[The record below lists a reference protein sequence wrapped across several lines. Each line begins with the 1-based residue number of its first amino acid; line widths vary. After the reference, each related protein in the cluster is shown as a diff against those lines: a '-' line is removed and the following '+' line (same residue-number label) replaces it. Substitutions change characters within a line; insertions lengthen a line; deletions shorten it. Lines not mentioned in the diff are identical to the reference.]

1 MSGKLVKAYIKIVID
16 HDEKTI
22 NFPIVFFKDQPTLE
36 AYAASKNIALELLNS
51 LYSDETIQYY
61 NEDKLVNIDSII
73 QELHLK
79 LGVLEESENSI
90 ENLIQR
96 IVVKSKLHDISPD
109 VENAL
114 SLRGNLMGI
123 NILIKKIKFNKLSKN
138 DNNQLKSLKLKL
150 TSYLERE
157 TPIRNFNT
165 HINEFEEA
173 SLYKY
178 TNNRLSLTNFTL
190 PNKTNFQ
197 GFINTEFTLGTRSDS
212 NKRLPIKLWDSEHNK
227 FDNIQPF
234 NHQKFVSDYLSEE
247 TPYRG
252 LLLYHGLGSGKS
264 GASILIG
271 EGFSDRK
278 VVVLLPASLRR
289 NYVEEIRTFG
299 EVAYKKNFHWK
310 FVELGETA
318 SINESRFQDFF
329 RTKGV
334 QDDLYLQL
342 RNEVSIGSGSS
353 KKQGLWL
360 VDYNKEPNYSIL
372 SDAEHKSLDKQINLM
387 FGYKYKFCNYNAGKY
402 TITKILEQ
410 LVPNYSVIF
419 QRLVGSVSPR
429 DVKQKHVD
437 LILNHIYNADNNV
450 PNPFDD
456 KVVIV
461 DEIHNLTSGMI
472 GGGYNSPRIYE
483 LIMRSKNS
491 KLVFLSGTPV
501 INFPYELGLMLNMLR
516 GFIRVIEFNVSKRD
530 GITNIIELENL
541 LEKYPYVDRYT
552 VKSGTVHI
560 TRTPNG
566 FVNNYDESG
575 TKIGVTKEL
584 ESDDMISTFSN
595 DELIL
600 NLRGYLLENNYRID
614 SHAKLSMMT
623 IFPDILDK
631 TDTSKIMVANSK
643 FKESSEKLFNET
655 YITDDAGDIKNQISL
670 KNRILGLVSFYNE
683 VSSDYGEEPIF
694 PERIDADPE
703 DVEVIM
709 SNYQFLE
716 YIEYRQ
722 IEREKEEMATKMR
735 RSSSGGE
742 ALDNISKLFKVYT
755 RQRGIFV
762 FPPGIERP
770 MPPKK
775 DKLSFSSASKREEI
789 TNAITE
795 IITKG
800 DRVSAKIQAY
810 VESLPGDEQES
821 AEVVLGSLFRKEF
834 GDISEL
840 FEELDTY
847 DWGDQTTIESLEG
860 LSDVFD
866 VDERTY
872 NDKLLDAVNSLTEE
886 NLTIN
891 DSPYNLEALSPK
903 YFKMLHNTL
912 NSNGKSF
919 AYSQFRAVEGVEIF
933 SRVLQANGYTRIEL
947 SDDNLSEKVTME
959 NSTLEIGK
967 RVRVKRG
974 EDGHKDDTGLSKSYM
989 IEDIDGDILTLSDW
1003 DGDEIKKDDVDLCK
1017 FALWTGSESVEA
1029 RQTILD
1035 IYNATN
1041 NLFGN
1046 KCQMLMTTQS
1056 GAEGISLTAV
1066 RQVHIM
1072 EPYWN
1077 NVRADQVIG
1086 RARRT
1091 NSHNELPVAMRNV
1104 KVYKYVIKYSK
1115 EQLEEPDRFIENSEE
1130 LVYDYLRNRKESIIQ
1145 QVVEQEGDDIDE
1157 EEKMRIAK
1165 LTYNSELLS
1174 YRQGI
1179 IHADDK
1185 ITSDEVLVNISQK
1198 KERILKKFLHLF
1210 KEVAVD
1216 CQFNRMENIRSDP
1229 ELESMSCYDT
1239 PISDSGN
1246 YVYSIDNQDVLE
1258 STQTDRLDET
1268 REVVMKYFTIP
1279 IKYKDSSVKILV
1291 IIPGN
1296 LESYRDVEENTPIYD
1311 YYSFKGINPSTKL
1324 SHRSKYVIGNIV
1336 VKGSKKS
1343 FDLDHKKYTP
1353 DVYNTI
1359 ESCIKELGEM
1369 PSAVDNASEYNK
1381 YISSITSCY
1390 NKKIG
1395 IEVDELDEDI
1405 VDDNNWTCDICDTVN
1420 PNAIDMC
1427 SNCGFD
1433 RED

>member
-1 MSGKLVKAYIKIVID
+1 MSDTLVKAYIKILID
-16 HDEKTI
+16 NDEKTV
-22 NFPIVFFKDQPTLE
+22 NFPIVFFKDHTSLDEYANSRNIELEVMNNLFPDNNVQFYNNEMDNKEILVEELRLTL
-36 AYAASKNIALELLNS
+36 L
-51 LYSDETIQYY
+51 D
-61 NEDKLVNIDSII
+61 
-73 QELHLK
+73 
-79 LGVLEESENSI
+79 LEEKENNV
-90 ENLIQR
+90 ENLLQR
-96 IVVKSKLHDISPD
+96 IVVKSKIHDIKPEVD
-109 VENAL
+109 NAL
-114 SLRGNLMGI
+114 SLRGNIMGV
-123 NILIKKIKFNKLSKN
+123 NIAIKKAHFKKLTSN
-138 DNNQLKSLKLKL
+138 DTNQLKSLKLKIN
-150 TSYLERE
+150 SYITRE
-157 TPIRNFNT
+157 TPMRNFNND
-165 HINEFEEA
+165 IDSFDDA

-178 TNNRLSLTNFTL
+178 SNNRLSLSNFTL

-197 GFINTEFTLGTRSDS
+197 SFINSDFTLGSRSDA
-212 NKRLPIKLWDSEHNK
+212 NQRLPIKLWDSEHNK

-271 EGFSDRK
+271 EGFIDRK

-310 FVELGETA
+310 FVELGETS
-318 SINESRFQDFF
+318 SINESKFQEFF

-334 QDDLYLQL
+334 QNDLYLQL

-353 KKQGLWL
+353 KKHGLWL
-360 VDYNKEPNYSIL
+360 VDYNKEPNHSSL
-372 SDAEHKSLDKQINLM
+372 SELERKSLDSQINLM

-402 TITKILEQ
+402 TIIKILEQ
-410 LVPNYSVIF
+410 LVPNYSIIF
-419 QRLVGSVSPR
+419 QQLIGNVSPR
-429 DVKQKHVD
+429 DVKQTHID
-437 LILNHIYNADNNV
+437 IILNYIYNSDNNI
-450 PNPFDD
+450 PNPFDN

-461 DEIHNLTSGMI
+461 DEIHNLTSGMV

-483 LIMRSKNS
+483 LLMRSKNS

-516 GFIRVIEFNVSKRD
+516 GFIRVIEFNVSKKD
-530 GITNIIELENL
+530 GVTNILELENL
-541 LEKYPYVDRYT
+541 LEKYPFIDRYI
-552 VKSGTVHI
+552 VKSDTVQI
-560 TRTPNG
+560 TRTPYG
-566 FVNNYDESG
+566 FNNNYNDDG
-575 TKIGVTKEL
+575 DKIGVTKETF
-584 ESDDMISTFSN
+584 SDDMISTVSN

-614 SHAKLSMMT
+614 SHAKVSMMT

-631 TDTSKIMVANSK
+631 TDSNKIMVANSK

-655 YITDDAGDIKNQISL
+655 YITDDASDVKNQLSL

-694 PERIDADPE
+694 PERIDADTE

-742 ALDNISKLFKVYT
+742 PLDNISKLFKVYT

-762 FPPGIERP
+762 FPPAIQRP
-770 MPPKK
+770 LPPKK
-775 DKLSFSSASKREEI
+775 DKLAFSSASMREEI

-800 DRVSAKIQAY
+800 DKVPRNIKSY
-810 VESLPGDEQES
+810 VESLPEEDQES
-821 AEVVLGSLFRKEF
+821 AEVVLGSLFRKNF
-834 GDISEL
+834 GSIDEL
-840 FEELDTY
+840 LEELDTY

-860 LSDVFD
+860 LSDVFE
-866 VDERTY
+866 VDERSY
-872 NDKLLDAVNSLTEE
+872 NDKLLDAVNALTDE

-891 DSPYNLEALSPK
+891 DNPYNLEALSPK
-903 YFKMLHNTL
+903 YFKMLQNIL
-912 NSNGKSF
+912 MSNGKSF
-919 AYSQFRAVEGVEIF
+919 VYSQFRAVEGVEIF
-933 SRVLQANGYTRIEL
+933 SRVLQANGYTKIEL
-947 SDDNLSEKVTME
+947 SDDNLRQKITTD
-959 NSTLEIGK
+959 NNTLQIGK
-967 RVRVKRG
+967 RVRIKRDDKTP
-974 EDGHKDDTGLSKSYM
+974 EDDSLLSKSYL
-989 IEDIDGDILTLSDW
+989 IEDINDDVLTLLDW
-1003 DGDEIKKDDVDLCK
+1003 DGVEIKKDDVDLCK

-1046 KCQMLMTTQS
+1046 KCQILMTTQS

-1091 NSHNELPVAMRNV
+1091 NSHNELPVKMRNV
-1104 KVYKYVIKYSK
+1104 KVYMYVIKYSK
-1115 EQLEEPDRFIENSEE
+1115 EQLEEPERFIENSEE
-1130 LVYDYLRNRKESIIQ
+1130 IVYDYLRNRKESIIQ
-1145 QVVEQEGDDIDE
+1145 QVVDQEGDDIDE
-1157 EEKMRIAK
+1157 EEKMRIAT

-1216 CQFNRMENIRSDP
+1216 CQFNRMENIRSDS
-1229 ELESMSCYDT
+1229 ELESMSCYDS
-1239 PISDSGN
+1239 PISENGS
-1246 YVYSIDNQDVLE
+1246 YVYSIDNQDILE
-1258 STQTDRLDET
+1258 STQTDRHDET
-1268 REVVMKYFTIP
+1268 REVVMKYINLP
-1279 IKYKDSSVKILV
+1279 IKIKGKVVRVLV

-1296 LESYRDVEENTPIYD
+1296 LDSYKDVKNTTPIYD
-1311 YYSFKGINPSTKL
+1311 YYSFKGINPDTKL
-1324 SHRSKYVIGNIV
+1324 SHSSKYEIGNLV
-1336 VKGSKKS
+1336 VKGSKKKFIFNS
-1343 FDLDHKKYTP
+1343 SKFTP
-1353 DVYNTI
+1353 TVYHEI
-1359 ESCIKELGEM
+1359 EACILEVGEL
-1369 PSAVDNASEYNK
+1369 PSIIDDRTEYNN

-1395 IEVDELDEDI
+1395 IEVETEIEQLDLD
-1405 VDDNNWTCDICDTVN
+1405 NWTCDICDTVN
-1420 PNAIDMC
+1420 LNVITLC
-1427 SNCGFD
+1427 SECGID
-1433 RED
+1433 REN